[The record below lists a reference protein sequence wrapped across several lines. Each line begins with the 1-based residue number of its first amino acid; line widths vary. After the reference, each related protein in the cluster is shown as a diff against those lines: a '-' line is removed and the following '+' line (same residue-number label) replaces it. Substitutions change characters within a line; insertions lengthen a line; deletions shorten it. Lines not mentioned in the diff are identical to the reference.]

1 MTNARATAQ
10 IAEADQGHFKDAV
23 LDRLAETAN
32 VAQFVSFAPSPT
44 LAQRFSRVFGKE
56 ANYRFADAQDAV
68 KNLLAAAPDGTV
80 NVRSFKPNDPQ
91 SHPFEYG
98 LDTVE
103 AVVGELRN
111 LSARGYYTIVNET
124 VDVNDGGVSGVIEGG
139 VVEFAPGVIP
149 RFVEKS
155 NENPVPA
162 FPTNLGLRLLEVVYG
177 FRPDLDYSNNFRVE
191 FSLHPKARGWRRT
204 HTIIWELQEV
214 DTPPLLAHIVW
225 PNAFSRKI
233 GDKAF
238 GLLVAWVLGLPVPR
252 CTVVPRHLPPS
263 CFTFGEP
270 TGATE
275 VWIRTCPQEQVPG
288 RYTTSRGWRD
298 PYELM
303 RTEDPDDEILASC
316 LIQDEVDARYSGAL
330 VTGANDSVTLEGVEG
345 FGDAFMQ
352 GRVASIDLP
361 EPIKD
366 DVVAVQRRAADVLGP
381 VRMEWVHDADRAWV
395 VQLHA
400 SVSVST
406 GRAIVPGPAKAWRAF
421 EVSEGLETL
430 RELIKVLRQ
439 TGEGVELIGNIGIT
453 SHIADVLRRANIPS
467 RIRV

>member
-1 MTNARATAQ
+1 MAASSATAHF
-10 IAEADQGHFKDAV
+10 AEMDQGHFKDAI
-23 LDRLAETAN
+23 LDRLAENAN
-32 VAQFVSFAPSPT
+32 VAQFVSFAPSPN
-44 LAQRFSRVFGKE
+44 LAQRFSRVFGHK
-56 ANYRFADAQDAV
+56 ANYRFADAREAV
-68 KNLLAAAPDGTV
+68 KSLLAAAPDGTV
-80 NVRSFKPNDPQ
+80 NVRSFKPDDPQ

-98 LDTVE
+98 LGTIE
-103 AVVGELRN
+103 AVLGKLRD

-124 VDVNDGGVSGVIEGG
+124 VDVDDGGISGVIEGG

-155 NENPVPA
+155 NKNPVPA
-162 FPTNLGLRLLEVVYG
+162 FPTDLGLALLEIVYG
-177 FRPDLDYSNNFRVE
+177 FHPDLDYSNDLRVE

-204 HTIIWELQEV
+204 HTIVWELQEV
-214 DTPPLLAHIVW
+214 ETPPLPAHIVW

-270 TGATE
+270 TGATR
-275 VWIRTCPQEQVPG
+275 VWTRTCPQEQIPG
-288 RYTTSRGWRD
+288 RYTTTRGWRD

-303 RTEDPDDEILASC
+303 LTEDPDDQVLVSC

-330 VTGANDSVTLEGVEG
+330 VTGADDTVSLEGVAG

-352 GRVASIDLP
+352 GRMSSIDLP
-361 EPIKD
+361 EPIRRE
-366 DVVAVQRRAADVLGP
+366 VLAVRRRAVDALGP
-381 VRMEWVHDADRAWV
+381 VRMEWVHDANRAWIL
-395 VQLHA
+395 QLHA
-400 SVSVST
+400 GASVSA
-406 GRAIVPGPAKAWRAF
+406 GRVIVPGLAKRWRPF
-421 EVSEGLETL
+421 EVSEGLEAL
-430 RELIKVLRQ
+430 REIIKAVRPPN
-439 TGEGVELIGNIGIT
+439 EGLELIGNIGIT

-467 RIRV
+467 RIRA

>member
-1 MTNARATAQ
+1 MTATRAPAQ
-10 IAEADQGHFKDAV
+10 IAETGQGHFKDAV
-23 LDRLAETAN
+23 LERLAKTAN
-32 VAQFVSFAPSPT
+32 VAQFVSFAPFN
-44 LAQRFSRVFGKE
+44 LAPRFSRVFGYE
-56 ANYRFADAQDAV
+56 ANHRFADARHAV
-68 KNLLAAAPDGTV
+68 KSLLTAAPDGTV
-80 NVRSFKPNDPQ
+80 NVRSFKPDDPQ

-98 LDTVE
+98 LGDIETVL
-103 AVVGELRN
+103 GKLRD

-162 FPTNLGLRLLEVVYG
+162 FPTDLGLTLLETVYG
-177 FRPDLDYSNNFRVE
+177 FRADLDYADNLRIE

-204 HTIIWELQEV
+204 HTIVWELQEV
-214 DTPPLLAHIVW
+214 ETPCLPPHIIW

-238 GLLVAWVLGLPVPR
+238 GLLVASGLGLPVPR

-270 TGATE
+270 TGATQ
-275 VWIRTCPQEQVPG
+275 VWTRTCPQEQVPG
-288 RYTTSRGWRD
+288 RYTTIRGWRD

-303 RTEDPDDEILASC
+303 RAEDPGDEILASC

-330 VTGANDSVTLEGVEG
+330 ITGANGSVTLEGVEG
-345 FGDAFMQ
+345 FGDSFMQ
-352 GRVASIDLP
+352 GRVALADIP
-361 EPIKD
+361 PPIRNN
-366 DVVAVQRRAADVLGP
+366 VVAIQRSAADRLGP

-400 SVSVST
+400 GASVSA
-406 GRAIVPGPAKAWRAF
+406 GRVIVPGLAKSWRPF

-430 RELIKVLRQ
+430 RELIKAARH
-439 TGEGVELIGNIGIT
+439 TSEGIELIGNIGIT
-453 SHIADVLRRANIPS
+453 SHIADVLRHANIPS
-467 RIRV
+467 RIRA

>member
-1 MTNARATAQ
+1 MTDARTTAPA
-10 IAEADQGHFKDAV
+10 AEMNQGHFKDAV
-23 LDRLAETAN
+23 LDRLAEAAN
-32 VAQFVSFAPSPT
+32 VAQFVSFAPSPN
-44 LAQRFSRVFGKE
+44 LSQRFSRVFGFE
-56 ANYRFADAQDAV
+56 ANHRSADAQEAV
-68 KNLLAAAPDGTV
+68 RSLLDAAPDGAV
-80 NVRSFKPNDPQ
+80 NVRSFKPDDPQ

-98 LDTVE
+98 LDNVE
-103 AVVGELRN
+103 AVLGKLRD

-139 VVEFAPGVIP
+139 VVEFSPGVIP
-149 RFVEKS
+149 RFVEMS

-162 FPTNLGLRLLEVVYG
+162 FPVDLGLALLEVVYG
-177 FRPDLDYSNNFRVE
+177 FRPDLDYSNSFRVE

-204 HTIIWELQEV
+204 HTIVWELQEV
-214 DTPPLLAHIVW
+214 ETPPLPAHIVW

-238 GLLVAWVLGLPVPR
+238 GLIVAWVLGLPVPR

-263 CFTFGEP
+263 CFTFGDP
-270 TGATE
+270 TGATR

-288 RYTTSRGWRD
+288 RYTTTRGWRD

-316 LIQDEVDARYSGAL
+316 LVQDEVEASYSGAL
-330 VTGANDSVTLEGVEG
+330 ITGANDSVTLEGVEG

-352 GRVASIDLP
+352 GRVASMDLP
-361 EPIKD
+361 EPIRNN
-366 DVVAVQRRAADVLGP
+366 VLALQRRAADTLGP

-400 SVSVST
+400 GPSVSA
-406 GRAIVPGPAKAWRAF
+406 GRVIVPGSAEAWCTF
-421 EVSEGLETL
+421 DVGEGLEAL
-430 RELIKVLRQ
+430 RGLIKVVRQ
-439 TGEGVELIGNIGIT
+439 TGEGLELIGNIGIT
-453 SHIADVLRRANIPS
+453 SHMADVLRRANIPS
-467 RIRV
+467 RIRE